1 MSQAPTSTAAS
12 TAATVGLPT
21 LLGLM
26 LAHFTNDFYAN
37 FLPVYLPLLREK
49 FGLSLALVGLLSSI
63 FTTAASFLQLAFG
76 VWADRDRGLRRNFA
90 LWGPLVTG
98 AFMSVVGVLPSYGL
112 IVGALLLAALGTA
125 MFHPQATALSGRLLA
140 AQGRRGLAVS
150 LFIGAGMLGFSL
162 GPAVMAGALHRW
174 GLEASAWALVPLIAL
189 GLGLRALLRGL
200 PALALGSGSGPEST
214 PKSGYSYS
222 ASSPSRG
229 ARRRTEES
237 AGDKGLKGLAVL
249 WGLVVLRHAVLLSF
263 MTFLVILLQGRGY
276 GYLAGSFALV
286 GFLLVSAPAGLL
298 GGLLSDRWGR
308 WGVTVWSLR
317 LGFAALLGFLFA
329 QGALSLALLLLGGA
343 LLSASNPVIVAHA
356 QELLPRRSSTASAL
370 VMGVGWGVGALL
382 IGPVGALGDAW
393 GLERALGL
401 TTLAAFGLTLGLTA
415 LRRRLGLARGP
426 GLHRAGTA
434 PTLHAEND

>member
-12 TAATVGLPT
+12 TAAAVGLPT

-76 VWADRDRGLRRNFA
+76 VWADRDHGLRRNFA

-174 GLEASAWALVPLIAL
+174 GLEASAWALLPLIAL

-200 PALALGSGSGPEST
+200 PALALGPGPEST
-214 PKSGYSYS
+214 PKAGYS

-229 ARRRTEES
+229 GPRAEEG

-329 QGALSLALLLLGGA
+329 QGVISLALLLLGGA

-382 IGPVGALGDAW
+382 IGPVGALGDVW

-401 TTLAAFGLTLGLTA
+401 TTFVAFGLTLGLTA
-415 LRRRLGLARGP
+415 LGRRLGLARGP